1 MKFIAWVDASTECEV
16 SVQKTT
22 VQKNMLAHRGAS
34 SCCVDI
40 EPVMDIEGG
49 IKVKKKKIKTTSK
62 IIMKAILTDKL
73 LVILYSFYK

>member
-1 MKFIAWVDASTECEV
+1 MKFIAWVDASKECEV

-40 EPVMDIEGG
+40 EAVMDIEGG
-49 IKVKKKKIKTTSK
+49 IKVKKKSTSK